1 MAFTENKLFN
11 SLTPVDIYIVP
22 KQVKDLLNKL
32 LNGNLSSMAFVME
45 NEEGNYEINPATHS
59 DKKIILQ
66 IFKAITNKGV

>member
-1 MAFTENKLFN
+1 
-11 SLTPVDIYIVP
+11 
-22 KQVKDLLNKL
+22 
-32 LNGNLSSMAFVME
+32 ME